1 MRKAIEIGEKEF
13 ATKKEA
19 LNHYKTI
26 LNSYDFGETLKPND
40 FNDILDLLET
50 HPNVI
55 EKIGV
60 GIERVRVAKLK
71 YDTKSFELVAFVKFI
86 AVNC

>member
-1 MRKAIEIGEKEF
+1 MRKAIKIGEKEF
-13 ATKKEA
+13 ASKKEA
-19 LNHYKTI
+19 LNYYKAI

-40 FNDILDLLET
+40 FYDILDLFET

-60 GIERVRVAKLK
+60 GIDKTYSWIKKGIWEKW
-71 YDTKSFELVAFVKFI
+71 I
-86 AVNC
+86 